1 MKRLASINFGLD
13 EVTGSSGEEEKEQRD
28 LFEVVCKQRFSGV
41 DDDDDSTDKCKNTL
55 AEDSDEVTSEEE
67 DPWES
72 RTKNIEFG
80 SNLFSSGNPSVDSP
94 SLAASTTENP
104 PTESTSADS
113 PKVNLI
119 QFFYSKYLNFYPV
132 STG

>member
-13 EVTGSSGEEEKEQRD
+13 EVTGSTGEEEKEQRD

-41 DDDDDSTDKCKNTL
+41 DDDDDGTDKCKNTL

-80 SNLFSSGNPSVDSP
+80 SNLFSSGNTVDSP
-94 SLAASTTENP
+94 SLATSTTENP
-104 PTESTSADS
+104 PNESTSADS

-119 QFFYSKYLNFYPV
+119 QFFCSNHLNF
-132 STG
+132 T